1 MQATQHRSG
10 AHPEA
15 LAEPMAGWW
24 CRGRDD
30 EAGQVDK

>member
-10 AHPEA
+10 AHAEV